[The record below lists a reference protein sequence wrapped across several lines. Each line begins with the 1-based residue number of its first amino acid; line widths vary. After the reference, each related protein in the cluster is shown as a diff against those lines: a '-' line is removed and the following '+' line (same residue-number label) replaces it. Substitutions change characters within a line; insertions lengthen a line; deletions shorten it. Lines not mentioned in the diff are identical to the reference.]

1 MGTVIDSIR
10 TGLIGAGDGSER
22 PQRALRSW
30 ETLAQSED
38 FNKLLTRG
46 VEQLT
51 PLVGSWKAASKT
63 RMESLTDGAVEALEP
78 FMSSWEAVSRSE
90 EFENLK
96 TNGRKGLQRVL
107 GSLEA
112 VTKSEEFK
120 SLITNAFEGLQPAFK
135 SLKAVSRSE
144 EFKTFK
150 KSSLSA
156 AGAIAAGALTR
167 AGESLGPA
175 VVERVGKV
183 LGAPGSRAAE

>member
-10 TGLIGAGDGSER
+10 TGLIGSGDGSER
-22 PQRALRSW
+22 LGPALKSW
-30 ETLAQSED
+30 EAIAQSED
-38 FNKLLTRG
+38 FKKLLTRG
-46 VEQLT
+46 LEGLT

-63 RMESLTDGAVEALEP
+63 QMESLTNGAIEALAP

-96 TNGRKGLQRVL
+96 ANGRKGLQRVF
-107 GSLEA
+107 GSFEA

-120 SLITNAFEGLQPAFK
+120 SLVTNALEGVQPAFK

-150 KSSLSA
+150 MSSLSA
-156 AGAIAAGALTR
+156 VGTMTAGAVKKAGQ
-167 AGESLGPA
+167 SFGPA
-175 VVERVGKV
+175 MVDRVGKV
-183 LGAPGSRAAE
+183 LGGPGSRTAE

>member
-10 TGLIGAGDGSER
+10 TGLIGSGDGSER
-22 PQRALRSW
+22 PRPALKSW
-30 ETLAQSED
+30 EAIAQSED
-38 FNKLLTRG
+38 FKKLLSRG
-46 VEQLT
+46 LEQLT

-63 RMESLTDGAVEALEP
+63 QMESLTNGAIEALEP
-78 FMSSWEAVSRSE
+78 FLSSWERVSRSE

-96 TNGRKGLQRVL
+96 TNGRKGLQRVF
-107 GSLEA
+107 GSLDA

-150 KSSLSA
+150 TNSLSA
-156 AGAIAAGALTR
+156 AGAMAAGALNR

-175 VVERVGKV
+175 MEDRVGKV
-183 LGAPGSRAAE
+183 LGGPGSRAAE